1 MMKFYLFLHNFSK
14 LWNVYFRVPMGNCL
28 QCYFRQLFISSTF
41 KGSNVLKVILVQ
53 GFRPL
58 KTENVQF
65 PLRYRLKS
73 WSVLLML
80 TYLAGQYWR
89 KHPMIFNEYTRTAS
103 AFMSRNRNKTLQK
116 KKPVSHP
123 HHHDNKPLSKWLTGS
138 IICMAYLRPST
149 LSKTGIQVS
158 GCSVIIDSTSWSTSS
173 RFSSCCQGN
182 N

>member
-1 MMKFYLFLHNFSK
+1 MNMECQKQILKLIWNTLKYSGDMKLKMKFYLFLHNFSK
-14 LWNVYFRVPMGNCL
+14 LWNVYFRVPMGKCL

-103 AFMSRNRNKTLQK
+103 AFMSRNRNKTLQRRNQLA
-116 KKPVSHP
+116 VHITMTTI
-123 HHHDNKPLSKWLTGS
+123 L
-138 IICMAYLRPST
+138 
-149 LSKTGIQVS
+149 
-158 GCSVIIDSTSWSTSS
+158 
-173 RFSSCCQGN
+173 
-182 N
+182 